1 MIYIITYIDRKES
14 TEPLTTSVQA
24 SSALRAIDI
33 LKQDLGLITILSVEE
48 KWS

>member
-1 MIYIITYIDRKES
+1 MKFLITYVDRIERDEPQTAEVHAS
-14 TEPLTTSVQA
+14 T
-24 SSALRAIDI
+24 ALRAIDI